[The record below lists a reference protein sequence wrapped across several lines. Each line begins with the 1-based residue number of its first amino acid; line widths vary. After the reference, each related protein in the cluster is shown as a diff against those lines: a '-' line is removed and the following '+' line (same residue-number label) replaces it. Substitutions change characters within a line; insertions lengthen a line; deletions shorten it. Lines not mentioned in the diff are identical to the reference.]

1 MDYSTSSKLAPIV
14 LILQLGIL
22 CVALDNTIIATAI
35 PRIGD
40 ELYALSDT
48 VLICLLLFEVRS
60 LFCALAPNST
70 ALIIGRAIAGIGSAG
85 LFSGA
90 LIILA
95 FSTLPEKRPIFTG
108 LIIAVY
114 DIASMV
120 GPLIGGAFTDHLTW
134 HWCFYLPIGGIP
146 SLALIV
152 FLHLPPLTPR
162 AENTTWHE
170 AGENATVPIR
180 LAKQRA
186 MASTSLHNFYR
197 PGIPVDDPET
207 IVSAGATDYFN
218 LIRDMTI
225 LREAQIVCNDALT
238 KRFQHSLTMV
248 SLAAIGAAGVEWK
261 RVKAKKSGSARAE
274 QFFV

>member
-170 AGENATVPIR
+170 VIAP
-180 LAKQRA
+180 
-186 MASTSLHNFYR
+186 FYPLR
-197 PGIPVDDPET
+197 TTLFIPCVICLLLT
-207 IVSAGATDYFN
+207 LQWLGTTYARSNGRIFRVLF
-218 LIRDMTI
+218 I
-225 LREAQIVCNDALT
+225 AL
-238 KRFQHSLTMV
+238 V
-248 SLAAIGAAGVEWK
+248 ID
-261 RVKAKKSGSARAE
+261 
-274 QFFV
+274 